1 MNNFYVVAG
10 NFEQFRKYQ
19 LLNKVIDGIDTS
31 SYVYVSGPDMLRG
44 LRDPKGVFIGTWMDR
59 PDIEDIVL
67 NLRLATSTST
77 TFNTGVSQAYQQLRE
92 RKTA

>member
-1 MNNFYVVAG
+1 MNDRYVVAG
-10 NFEQFRKYQ
+10 TYDQ
-19 LLNKVIDGIDTS
+19 
-31 SYVYVSGPDMLRG
+31 YVNYARTKTDDIFYIYVSGPDMLRG

-92 RKTA
+92 RKTS

>member
-1 MNNFYVVAG
+1 MTTRYVVAG
-10 NFEQFRKYQ
+10 TYDQ
-19 LLNKVIDGIDTS
+19 
-31 SYVYVSGPDMLRG
+31 YVNYARTKTDDIFYIYVSGPDMLRG

>member
-1 MNNFYVVAG
+1 MNDRYVVAG
-10 NFEQFRKYQ
+10 TYDQ
-19 LLNKVIDGIDTS
+19 
-31 SYVYVSGPDMLRG
+31 YVNYARTKTDDVFYIYVSGPDMLRG

-77 TFNTGVSQAYQQLRE
+77 TFNTGVSQAYRQLRQKE
-92 RKTA
+92 TI